1 MILDVD
7 QVHRHRAHA
16 ELFLMSVCVRVCVQQ
31 KLPDA
36 AASIVTLSASSET
49 AALIKMVQEQ
59 QKAIAALSM
68 QLARGTGGSAA
79 SAGSVTDDG
88 AAREPRLRNTKR
100 PRPARPPSVA
110 EDEADHDSESERS
123 DADLPVGDS
132 MSFNVSQERAV
143 DKREI
148 VMPSEPERPEQKQKV
163 TAAASVPPA
172 PVAAAVDGH
181 KRPRLTAA
189 EGALNKVNPAQIS
202 KEFDSAA
209 PAAVKS
215 TGYNS
220 AVEGFDESEERQVS
234 TSHSGDGHG
243 PASAAVSACGASEL
257 NVKPSDK
264 SNSESMAGSESD
276 AEADIAVDSPGEEN
290 LLMETTAPD
299 AAAAEKQRVDAQTEQ
314 CKAATALFEEG
325 RGFHRPDT
333 RRGQHQNF
341 ARAIEC
347 YTQAAALNHAE
358 ACLELGELYLYGSEW
373 WNNHHDHDAESDRTI
388 QPTSR
393 RAQSKKAVEW
403 YLKACE
409 NGVRTA
415 QQRLGKLYLEGHPGI
430 KVDLVEASHWLTKA
444 AQQGCGYS
452 WSLLSKVNLKGLDG
466 IKAAE
471 DKELLLDKAF
481 TCCRQAV
488 EMNQPGARDGMVDI
502 FVDAC
507 AYPDLRCHMLD
518 DLPWLQDLIDNR
530 YRWRR
535 SR

>member
-1 MILDVD
+1 
-7 QVHRHRAHA
+7 
-16 ELFLMSVCVRVCVQQ
+16 VQQ
-31 KLPDA
+31 KLPAA
-36 AASIVTLSASSET
+36 AASIVTSSASSET

-68 QLARGTGGSAA
+68 QLARGTGGTAA

-88 AAREPRLRNTKR
+88 AAREPRLKLRRTKR
-100 PRPARPPSVA
+100 PRSVSPPAVA
-110 EDEADHDSESERS
+110 EEESDHVSESERS

-132 MSFNVSQERAV
+132 MSFNVPQERAV
-143 DKREI
+143 DKRNNPI

-163 TAAASVPPA
+163 TAAASEPPA

-189 EGALNKVNPAQIS
+189 EVALNKVNPAQIS

-209 PAAVKS
+209 PGAVKS
-215 TGYNS
+215 TGYSS
-220 AVEGFDESEERQVS
+220 AVEGFDELESEERQVS
-234 TSHSGDGHG
+234 TSDSGDGHG
-243 PASAAVSACGASEL
+243 PASAAASACGASEL

-373 WNNHHDHDAESDRTI
+373 WNNHHDHDAQSDRTI
-388 QPTSR
+388 QPNSR
-393 RAQSKKAVEW
+393 RARSKKAVEW

-409 NGVRTA
+409 KGVRSA
-415 QQRLGKLYLEGHPGI
+415 QQRLGQAYLEGRPGI
-430 KVDLVEASHWLTKA
+430 KVNLVKASHWLTKA
-444 AQQGCGYS
+444 AHQGCRFS
-452 WSLLSKVNLKGLDG
+452 WSLLSAVYLKGLDRCEV
-466 IKAAE
+466 AE
-471 DKELLLDKAF
+471 DQAMLLDKAI
-481 TCCRQAV
+481 TCCRQAA
-488 EMNQPGARDGMVDI
+488 EMHDPWAHSNMVDI
-502 FVDAC
+502 YIDAR
-507 AYPDLRCHMLD
+507 AHPDLRRKMLD
-518 DLPWLQDLIDNR
+518 DMPWLQDLIDKR
-530 YRWRR
+530 CRWHQ